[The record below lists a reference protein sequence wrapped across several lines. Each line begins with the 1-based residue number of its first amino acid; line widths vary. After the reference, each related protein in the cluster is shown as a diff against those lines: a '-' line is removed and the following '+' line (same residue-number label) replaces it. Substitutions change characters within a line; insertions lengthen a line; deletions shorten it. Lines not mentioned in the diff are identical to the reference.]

1 MGNAKLTETL
11 IMNWMD
17 REELF
22 VKEPRAPQGT
32 IALMALFALL
42 TLAFWAN
49 TYFVVL
55 SRGVTQ

>member
-1 MGNAKLTETL
+1 
-11 IMNWMD
+11 MD
-17 REELF
+17 GEEF
-22 VKEPRAPQGT
+22 SVKEPRAPQGT

-55 SRGVTQ
+55 SRGATQ